1 MKNLPNLITLIRI
14 LLIPLFIILLV
25 YHHDLYAL
33 FVFIIAG
40 LSDALDGFIARTWNL
55 RTRVGTYLD
64 PIADKLLLVSSF
76 ITLALLMK
84 IPLWIMIIIISRDI
98 ILSITGLILLNFVDI
113 HSYHIRPSIL
123 GKITTVLQI
132 LTVLL
137 VLMDKKGTLFSV
149 ILWVTALATIAS
161 GLHYVYRES
170 KIFWA

>member
-1 MKNLPNLITLIRI
+1 MKNLPNLITVIRI
-14 LLIPLFIILLV
+14 FLVPLFVILVV
-25 YHHDLYAL
+25 YHYELYAL
-33 FVFIIAG
+33 CIFIVAG

-55 RTRVGTYLD
+55 KTRVGTYLD
-64 PIADKLLLVSSF
+64 PIADKLLLMSSF

-84 IPLWIMIIIISRDI
+84 MPLWIMIIIISRDI
-98 ILSITGLILLNFVDI
+98 ILGITGLILLNFIDI
-113 HSYHIRPSIL
+113 RSYHIRPSML

-137 VLMDKKGTLFSV
+137 VLLGKQGPLFTATLW
-149 ILWVTALATIAS
+149 ITAFATVAS

>member
-1 MKNLPNLITLIRI
+1 MKNLPNLITVIRI
-14 LLIPLFIILLV
+14 LLVPLFVILVV
-25 YHHDLYAL
+25 YHYELCAL
-33 FVFIIAG
+33 HIFIVAG

-55 RTRVGTYLD
+55 KTRVGTYLD

-84 IPLWIMIIIISRDI
+84 VPLWIMIIIISRDI
-98 ILSITGLILLNFVDI
+98 ILGITGLILLNFIDI
-113 HSYHIRPSIL
+113 RSYHIRPSML

-137 VLMDKKGTLFSV
+137 VLLGKKGPLFTTTLW
-149 ILWVTALATIAS
+149 ITAFATVAS

>member
-1 MKNLPNLITLIRI
+1 M
-14 LLIPLFIILLV
+14 LIPLFIILLV

-55 RTRVGTYLD
+55 KTRVGTYLD

-84 IPLWIMIIIISRDI
+84 VPLWLMIIIISRDI

-113 HSYHIRPSIL
+113 HSYHIKPSIL
-123 GKITTVLQI
+123 GKVTTVLQI

-137 VLMDKKGTLFSV
+137 VLMDKKGTLFSA
-149 ILWVTALATIAS
+149 ILWTTAFSTIAS